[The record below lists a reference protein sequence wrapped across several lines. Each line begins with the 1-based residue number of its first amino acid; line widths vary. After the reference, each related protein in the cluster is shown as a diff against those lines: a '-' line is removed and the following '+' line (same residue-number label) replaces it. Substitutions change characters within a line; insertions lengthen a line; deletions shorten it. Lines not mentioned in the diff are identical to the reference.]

1 MPSLPLARILS
12 EPQGIYSPSPSSDN
26 HSHITLNRPVDVTAR
41 EAAVEEK
48 IEKGR
53 ELVKEKVV
61 QHSMSRT
68 SSRTGSQRDIPMS
81 RTSSGTTPSSPKPE
95 PAKVSAVAANV
106 RPSFSFASAAAGK
119 KDASEEDKK
128 DDVQELAE
136 KVAEVTVT
144 DAWFPVLNERGMDVQ
159 KYLLTLRSL

>member
-1 MPSLPLARILS
+1 
-12 EPQGIYSPSPSSDN
+12 
-26 HSHITLNRPVDVTAR
+26 
-41 EAAVEEK
+41 
-48 IEKGR
+48 
-53 ELVKEKVV
+53 
-61 QHSMSRT
+61 
-68 SSRTGSQRDIPMS
+68 MS
-81 RTSSGTTPSSPKPE
+81 RTSSGTPSSPKPE

-144 DAWFPVLNERGMDVQ
+144 DA
-159 KYLLTLRSL
+159 